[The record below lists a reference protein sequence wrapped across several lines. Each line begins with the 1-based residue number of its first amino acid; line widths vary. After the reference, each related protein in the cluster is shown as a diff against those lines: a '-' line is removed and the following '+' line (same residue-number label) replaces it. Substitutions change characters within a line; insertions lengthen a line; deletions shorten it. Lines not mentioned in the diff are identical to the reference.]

1 MIVLDGPHD
10 TAVKAKAAVAVAEG
24 MQRRAKKG
32 DLLLHVDVARAL
44 DVASQRGGTRHHGM
58 RAVARAGTLM
68 NL

>member
-10 TAVKAKAAVAVAEG
+10 TAVKAKAAVAVAES
-24 MQRRAKKG
+24 MHRRAKKG
-32 DLLLHVDVARAL
+32 DSLLHV

>member
-32 DLLLHVDVARAL
+32 DSLLHV
-44 DVASQRGGTRHHGM
+44 DVASQRGGTRHDCM
-58 RAVARAGTLM
+58 RAAVKG
-68 NL
+68 